1 MRRVLS
7 ILFWSV
13 LGLTFAW
20 AVAHLPG
27 RVTTVMGSYSVET
40 SVPIAV
46 TAALLVFLILYALFR
61 LATWTLRIPRMG
73 LLWRYGRRRRAGD
86 QAVTRA
92 LVALAAGEKTD
103 ARREVARAR
112 SFLGD
117 TPQTLLLAAEAGR
130 LAGRDDEVMASLR
143 ALAARKDSAFL
154 GLRGL
159 LTNAIARQD
168 WIEAAAIARQ
178 AETAHPGAAWLRQ
191 ERAQLA
197 IRGGDWA
204 GALSLAGSDGPRAA
218 LAVGAALAEGNPD
231 RAEKLARQALKI
243 DPSFTP
249 AVLAL
254 AGQLRTRGKEKQAK
268 AVLAEGW
275 KRAPHPD
282 LATFALAPQTDKKA
296 RAQEAKELTAGQPE
310 HPETRFLLART
321 ALEAGALAEARRHL
335 ELARA
340 AGLNQ
345 RRFWLLLAEIEEEE
359 HGETEAGRL
368 AQRDALRRAANADPD
383 PEWRCS
389 SCHTPQSS
397 WRPACPACLAPG
409 TLVWVAEA
417 WSAAGAAPEVVSHPG

>member
-1 MRRVLS
+1 MRRILS
-7 ILFWSV
+7 ILIWSA

-27 RVTTVMGSYSVET
+27 RVTTLIGPYVVET

-46 TAALLVFLILYALFR
+46 TAVLLAFLVLYAIFR
-61 LATWTLRIPRMG
+61 LAAWTLRIPRMG
-73 LLWRYGRRRRAGD
+73 SLWRYGRRRRAGD

-130 LAGRDDEVMASLR
+130 LAGREDEVMASLR
-143 ALAARKDSAFL
+143 ALAVRKDAAFL

-178 AETAHPGAAWLRQ
+178 AEAAHPGAAWLRQ

-218 LAVGAALAEGNPD
+218 LAVGAALA
-231 RAEKLARQALKI
+231 
-243 DPSFTP
+243 
-249 AVLAL
+249 
-254 AGQLRTRGKEKQAK
+254 GQLRAKGKEKQAQT
-268 AVLAEGW
+268 VLAEGW

-282 LATFALAPQTDKKA
+282 LATFALALLTDKKA
-296 RAQEAKELTAGQPE
+296 RAQAAKELTAGQGE
-310 HPETRFLLART
+310 HPETRLLLART
-321 ALEAGALAEARRHL
+321 ALDAGSPAEARRFV
-335 ELARA
+335 EAARA
-340 AGLNQ
+340 SGLNQ
-345 RRFWLLLAEIEEEE
+345 RRLWLLLAEIEEEE
-359 HGETEAGRL
+359 HGETEAGRI
-368 AQRDALRRAANADPD
+368 AQRDALRQAMNADPD
-383 PEWRCS
+383 PEWRCV
-389 SCHTPQSS
+389 SCHTPQPS

-409 TLVWVAEA
+409 TLAWAVESWPATTRPEA
-417 WSAAGAAPEVVSHPG
+417 EVVSQAG